1 MTAGKTHLSENNL
14 FFSTSAGRYLRTELR
29 CNSLVLMAA
38 PPACHHEEYQLIGAG
53 HVDCCLFVFYI
64 NSDRNI
70 ENVKTRFSLRKK
82 KKRLQMKHKPTVLSL
97 VLRVVTGDFTWLY
110 KSYSYIQGGPRDSN
124 QQSHG
129 SPDTDMKPTSEPM
142 KEQNLKYCL
151 NRK

>member
-1 MTAGKTHLSENNL
+1 MTAGKTHLSENNF

-70 ENVKTRFSLRKK
+70 ENTFQFEKK
-82 KKRLQMKHKPTVLSL
+82 KKDFRWTKPTVLSL

-110 KSYSYIQGGPRDSN
+110 KSYSYIQGGPGDSN

-142 KEQNLKYCL
+142 KEQNLKYFL